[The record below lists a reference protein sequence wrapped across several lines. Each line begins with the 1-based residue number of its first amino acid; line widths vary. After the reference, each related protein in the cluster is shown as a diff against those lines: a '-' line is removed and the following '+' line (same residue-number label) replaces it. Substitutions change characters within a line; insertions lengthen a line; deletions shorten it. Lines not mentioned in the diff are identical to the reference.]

1 MTDYDGIGA
10 LRTQGLTSGKWIDAD
25 DGMTIQV
32 SFEAYIYCSDPL
44 TVLLFFFKF
53 YASKDVF

>member
-25 DGMTIQV
+25 DGMTIQ
-32 SFEAYIYCSDPL
+32 
-44 TVLLFFFKF
+44 
-53 YASKDVF
+53 ASSARKIRCL